1 MTATIA
7 DVASLARVSPATV
20 SKLLNTPNRVSP
32 ETTERIRSAISE
44 LGYVRNDAARQL
56 RAGNSRTIGLLAYD
70 VENPFFVDLVSLIT
84 TESATSG
91 MFVLLANGQGSVAR
105 DEEYLRLFEEQRV
118 RGLLVA
124 PSGEVPE
131 SLARIHQQGIPVVL
145 LDREDPQRRV
155 PSVSF
160 DDRAGGAL
168 AAGHLISRGCRRL
181 AFAGDDS
188 EMRQVHDRLDGA
200 RSAVEDTPGVTLEV
214 IDTGGRT
221 TEHGRAVAER
231 VLARPA
237 SQRPDG
243 IFAVND
249 RVAVGLLQTLVWD
262 GGISVPEDIAVIG
275 YDDIEFG
282 AAAVVPLT
290 TVHQPKKAFARAA
303 VQMLFETSELP
314 QQLVIEPRLV
324 VRESTRRRRSQR

>member
-1 MTATIA
+1 MTSTIA
-7 DVASLARVSPATV
+7 DVARLARVSPATV
-20 SKLLNTPNRVSP
+20 SKLLNTPHRVSP
-32 ETTERIRSAISE
+32 ETSQRIRAAIAE
-44 LGYVRNDAARQL
+44 LDYVRNDAARQL
-56 RAGNSRTIGLLAYD
+56 RAGSSRTIGLLAYD

-84 TESATSG
+84 AESATSG
-91 MFVLLANGQGSVAR
+91 MFVLLANGQGSPSR

-124 PSGEVPE
+124 PSGDVPE
-131 SLARIHQQGIPVVL
+131 ELARIHRQGIPVVL
-145 LDREDPQRRV
+145 LDREDPQHRV

-160 DDRAGGAL
+160 DDYAGGAL

-181 AFAGDDS
+181 AFAGDDI
-188 EMRQVHDRLDGA
+188 EMRQVHDRLAGA
-200 RSAVEDTPGVTLEV
+200 RHAVEQAPGATIEV

-221 TEHGRAVAER
+221 TEHGRTVAER
-231 VLARPA
+231 ILARPA

-243 IFAVND
+243 VFAVND

-262 GGISVPEDIAVIG
+262 GGVSVPSEIAVVG

-290 TVHQPKKAFARAA
+290 TIHQPKKAFAKAA
-303 VQMLFETSELP
+303 LQLLFEKDEQP
-314 QQLVIEPRLV
+314 RRLVIEPRLV
-324 VRESTRRRRSQR
+324 VRESTRRRHAKG